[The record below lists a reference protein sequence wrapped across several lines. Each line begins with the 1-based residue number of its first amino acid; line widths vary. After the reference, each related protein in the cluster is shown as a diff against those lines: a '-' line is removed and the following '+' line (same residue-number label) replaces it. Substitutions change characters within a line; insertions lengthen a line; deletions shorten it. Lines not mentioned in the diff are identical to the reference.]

1 MFESH
6 GRFVVCR
13 QGNILKVDATGP
25 FNHEAVENYQEDVVD
40 AIKYLDEPWGQ
51 LILMHENCLYTPQ
64 AAQAMYHFAELR
76 QKLGLVA
83 IALVFI
89 DKNAMLI
96 VQDKISDFYH
106 NNTNLHIPGDITV
119 AFYTAISFIHSPG
132 FIIFAADLQVG
143 RLF

>member
-25 FNHEAVENYQEDVVD
+25 FNHEAVENYQEDMVD

-76 QKLGLVA
+76 RELGLVA

-96 VQDKISDFYH
+96 VQDKISDFYQR
-106 NNTNLHIPGDITV
+106 LEIPYQF
-119 AFYTAISFIHSPG
+119 FYNREEGTHWLKNQLLPASHSQQPTSMH
-132 FIIFAADLQVG
+132 L
-143 RLF
+143 

>member
-64 AAQAMYHFAELR
+64 AAQAMYHFAKLR
-76 QKLGLVA
+76 RELGLVA

-96 VQDKISDFYH
+96 VQDKISDFYQG
-106 NNTNLHIPGDITV
+106 LKIPYQF
-119 AFYTAISFIHSPG
+119 FYNREEGTHWLKNKLLSASQSQQPTSMH
-132 FIIFAADLQVG
+132 L
-143 RLF
+143 